1 MKQNNYFYILLLF
14 FSTSLAISQTVIDDF
29 TDGNFT
35 SNQTWTGSTSAFSV
49 ITDATLPNGSAST
62 DGSYLASNVSEGDV
76 SLAFPSNEI
85 SEWHFSLGTPNYNPS
100 GSNYIGVVLMA
111 SSTFSGDLI
120 NDNVTNNFQGY
131 YLRIGDS
138 GTDPIEL
145 WRKTGTGEE
154 IVGDFPSSPSF
165 SSGDLKDGLN
175 IRVTRSSTGVWE
187 LFYSIGF
194 QNNSIPSNSAGR
206 LTNNTYTSSSFF
218 GIFQNIGSTSSTRR
232 IYIDNIELGVVTWDG
247 SDNNDWSTGTNW
259 DTNSTPTSTDNLI
272 IPSGLTN
279 YPTVTTAETINSL
292 IIASGATLVATN
304 AGFTVTGNATYTR
317 NLPNGSQWYLMGVP
331 VSGENFNNTWVTDN
345 SIPSST
351 LDVDNRGISW
361 YDNSSSDTDSEG
373 GGTSDSATGFWRYM
387 AAGDDNPFAVARGY
401 GIIRSS
407 VGDVSF
413 TGNGIYSSNQTFS
426 LTQGLNNF
434 NLVGNPFTAF
444 ITLGTFHTTNTSNIG
459 TDFFFWNG
467 GSTYV
472 TKLSGIDGAY
482 EIAPGQGFFVEATNT
497 NNVIF
502 EITDASHQGSDTF
515 GKTTNQRPEVHLSVN
530 DGNGKIPIRILYIDG
545 TTKGYDVGYDG
556 KLFDGVSYNFIAYSD
571 LVESNGI
578 KYQTQSLPNT
588 DHETMI
594 IPIGLKATAN
604 KEITFTAE
612 ALNIPNGLHVYL
624 EDRQTGGVTRLDET
638 NTEYKVTLTEN
649 LDGIGRFYLHTRTN
663 STLSTDDVLLNSV
676 RIFSPNPNKLRI
688 AGLQQGNASVR
699 IFNMLGKQVVN
710 STFVTSGV
718 SDLDLPNLANGVYII
733 QLETANG
740 SINKKITLE

>member
-1 MKQNNYFYILLLF
+1 MKQKNFLKILCI
-14 FSTSLAISQTVIDDF
+14 TSLIVTQSFSQNSNGTIDAAGDIAIIGMNKTNTPSKSDFAFVLLDECPNGTSIIFDDDEWEGTDWASTTGEGAVTWTNDTGRTLGIGTVIQIASGNDSPTVNLGSAIESDLGFNLSDDDQLYSYTGTF
-29 TDGNFT
+29 RGTPTDDGVIFLTFRGDLAINTATLTGTGLTSGTTALDTPNPLGFYSNSKACNGTLASCSSDINSEGTSWTDGVFT
-35 SNQTWTGSTSAFSV
+35 WPTGV
-49 ITDATLPNGSAST
+49 ATFFNGSAIPIT
-62 DGSYLASNVSEGDV
+62 WNGTTSNDWNTT
-76 SLAFPSNEI
+76 SN
-85 SEWHFSLGTPNYNPS
+85 W
-100 GSNYIGVVLMA
+100 SNNALQ
-111 SSTFSGDLI
+111 D
-120 NDNVTNNFQGY
+120 
-131 YLRIGDS
+131 
-138 GTDPIEL
+138 
-145 WRKTGTGEE
+145 
-154 IVGDFPSSPSF
+154 
-165 SSGDLKDGLN
+165 
-175 IRVTRSSTGVWE
+175 
-187 LFYSIGF
+187 
-194 QNNSIPSNSAGR
+194 SNSHI
-206 LTNNTYTSSSFF
+206 T
-218 GIFQNIGSTSSTRR
+218 
-232 IYIDNIELGVVTWDG
+232 VP
-247 SDNNDWSTGTNW
+247 
-259 DTNSTPTSTDNLI
+259 NS
-272 IPSGLTN
+272 LTN

-292 IIASGATLVATN
+292 TIASGATLVATN
-304 AGFTVTGNATYTR
+304 AGFTVSGNATYTR

-331 VSGENFNNTWVTDN
+331 VSGENYNNTWVTDN

-361 YDNSSSDTDSEG
+361 YDNSSSDTDSDG

-407 VGDVSF
+407 AGDVSF
-413 TGNGIYSSNQTFS
+413 IGSGIYSSNQTFS

-467 GSTYV
+467 GPTYV
-472 TKLSGIDGAY
+472 TKLSGTDAAY

-497 NNVIF
+497 NNVTF

-624 EDRQTGGVTRLDET
+624 EDRQTGDVTSLDKT
-638 NTEYKVTLTEN
+638 NAEYKVTLTEN

-676 RIFSPNPNKLRI
+676 RIFSPNPNTLRI

-710 STFVTSGV
+710 KSLITSGV
-718 SDLDLPNLANGVYII
+718 SDVDLPNLANGVYIV

-740 SINKKITLE
+740 SINKKITLD